1 MARKDIKTELILP
14 GVYRIVLPLPGKRP
28 GPVNAYLFTDDPIT
42 LVDTGTARA
51 YPVLE
56 KALAEL
62 SLAPGDI
69 AQVVLTHGHIDHY
82 GSARLIK
89 SASCGLTR
97 VLAHPLDRQSIE
109 KGREYTLKSTSRF
122 MTLMGVPLGIQAAM
136 AGLFL
141 VFDKLALTVNVDE
154 TFSEGN
160 EVQLGCYKAK
170 VVHTPGHTRGS
181 VCLHLADQGVLLA
194 GDTIL
199 AHITPNAL
207 VVIDEN
213 SPLPVAKS
221 QEDFYQS
228 LKKVEAL
235 CPRLVL
241 PAHGRMIR
249 NLGELADIYRKTF
262 EARQDLT
269 ERVIHH
275 GARTVYQVARA
286 LFPDIP
292 KNLRFVLEI
301 YLAVSEAFTHIQV
314 LETKG
319 RVSVRA
325 GRRTMTVRACN
336 KP

>member
-1 MARKDIKTELILP
+1 
-14 GVYRIVLPLPGKRP
+14 RIVLPLPGKRP
-28 GPVNAYLFTDDPIT
+28 GPVNTYLFTDDPIT

-56 KALAEL
+56 KALAGL
-62 SLAPGDI
+62 SLSPGDI
-69 AQVVLTHGHIDHY
+69 SQVVLTHGHIDHY
-82 GSARLIK
+82 GSARYIK
-89 SASCGLTR
+89 AASGGLTQ
-97 VLAHPLDRQSIE
+97 VLAHPFDRQSIE

-122 MTLMGVPLGIQAAM
+122 MTLMGVPFGIQAAM

-141 VFDKLALTVNVDE
+141 VFDKLALTVNVDA
-154 TFSEGN
+154 TFAEGD
-160 EVQLGCYKAK
+160 ELPLGRYKAR
-170 VVHTPGHTRGS
+170 VIHTPGHTRGS

-194 GDTIL
+194 GDHIL

-235 CPRLVL
+235 YPKLVL
-241 PAHGRMIR
+241 PAHGRSIS
-249 NLGELADIYRKTF
+249 NLGKVADLYRTTF
-262 EARQDLT
+262 EARQLLT
-269 ERVIHH
+269 EKVISQ

-314 LETKG
+314 LEAKG
-319 RVSVRA
+319 RVSVRV
-325 GRRTMTVRACN
+325 GRRTMTVRARN
-336 KP
+336 RL